1 MTRDAAI
8 FGISGTMF
16 GLILGWIIGSQ
27 QPTRPAVTPA
37 PTAAQAPAGQT
48 TPAAPPPLDV
58 QQVTAL
64 EAEAKTQP
72 QNAGVRERLGNLYFD
87 AERFDQAIQ
96 WYEASLALD
105 KRNVNVSTDLAVSY
119 YYSRQPDRALQQIE
133 QSLAI
138 EPAHAK
144 TLLNQG
150 IIRALGKQDLAGA
163 FESWSRVV
171 QVAPNT
177 PEASRAQQLLT
188 ELKNANHGSGA
199 PGASPAPGGS
209 Q

>member
-16 GLILGWIIGSQ
+16 GLIVGWIIGSQ
-27 QPTRPAVTPA
+27 QAPRPALTPA
-37 PTAAQAPAGQT
+37 PTTAQAPAAQN
-48 TPAAPPPLDV
+48 TPTAPPPLDV
-58 QQVTAL
+58 QQVTTL
-64 EAEAKTQP
+64 EAEAKAQP
-72 QNAGVRERLGNLYFD
+72 RDAGVRERLGNLYFD
-87 AERFDQAIQ
+87 AERFEQAIQ
-96 WYEASLALD
+96 WYEASLAID

-119 YYSRQPDRALQQIE
+119 YYSRQPDRALQQID

-171 QVAPNT
+171 EVAPNT
-177 PEASRAQQLLT
+177 PEASRAQQLLS
-188 ELKNANHGSGA
+188 ELKNASHGGAGAAGA
-199 PGASPAPGGS
+199 PPGGS

>member
-1 MTRDAAI
+1 MTRDAAV

-16 GLILGWIIGSQ
+16 GLIVGWIIGSQ
-27 QPTRPAVTPA
+27 QVTRPVVPPTPS
-37 PTAAQAPAGQT
+37 AAEAPAAQT
-48 TPAAPPPLDV
+48 TPAPPPPLDV

-64 EAEAKTQP
+64 ETEAKAQP
-72 QNAGVRERLGNLYFD
+72 KNAGVRERLGNLYFD
-87 AERFDQAIQ
+87 AERFEQAIQ
-96 WYEASLALD
+96 WYEAALAID
-105 KRNVNVSTDLAVSY
+105 SRNVNVSTDLAVSY
-119 YYSRQPDRALQQIE
+119 YYSRQPDRALKQID

-150 IIRALGKQDLAGA
+150 IIRALGKQDLNGA

-177 PEASRAQQLLT
+177 PEAARAQQLLS
-188 ELKNANHGSGA
+188 ELKSANHGAGGA
-199 PGASPAPGGS
+199 PSSAPGGS

>member
-1 MTRDAAI
+1 MTRDAVV

-16 GLILGWIIGSQ
+16 GLIVGWIIGSQ
-27 QPTRPAVTPA
+27 QVSRPITPPA
-37 PTAAQAPAGQT
+37 PSAAEAPAAQT
-48 TPAAPPPLDV
+48 TPAPPPPLDV

-64 EAEAKTQP
+64 EAEAKAQP
-72 QNAGVRERLGNLYFD
+72 KNAGVRERLGNLYFD
-87 AERFDQAIQ
+87 AERFEQAIQ
-96 WYEASLALD
+96 WYEAALALD
-105 KRNVNVSTDLAVSY
+105 TRNVNVSTDLAVSY
-119 YYSRQPDRALQQIE
+119 YYSRQPDRALKQID
-133 QSLAI
+133 QSLSI

-171 QVAPNT
+171 QLAPNT
-177 PEASRAQQLLT
+177 PEAARAQQLLS
-188 ELKNANHGSGA
+188 ELKSANHGAGGGPA
-199 PGASPAPGGS
+199 TAPGGS

>member
-16 GLILGWIIGSQ
+16 GLIVGWIIGSQ
-27 QPTRPAVTPA
+27 QAPRPITPPPPA
-37 PTAAQAPAGQT
+37 AAQAQPAQA

-64 EAEAKTQP
+64 EAEAKAQP
-72 QNAGVRERLGNLYFD
+72 RNAGVRERLGNLYFD
-87 AERFDQAIQ
+87 AERFEPAIQ
-96 WYEASLALD
+96 WYEAALAIEP
-105 KRNVNVSTDLAVSY
+105 RNVNVSTDLAVSY
-119 YYSRQPDRALQQIE
+119 YYSRQADRALKQID
-133 QSLAI
+133 QSLSI
-138 EPAHAK
+138 EPTHAK

-171 QVAPNT
+171 QAAPNS
-177 PEASRAQQLLT
+177 PEAARAQQLLS
-188 ELKNANHGSGA
+188 EL
-199 PGASPAPGGS
+199 
-209 Q
+209 